1 MDKQSLADEV
11 EDVVLLSAA
20 PEAEESFRELI
31 RTQEVLEVGE
41 IETILPATEDVEKPI
56 LDPVAESSKA
66 EPPHPLIHHNRSL
79 LTNTISK
86 LKQNER
92 NIFAISA
99 LLTALFTVQFGS
111 LAAVTILFWISISIL
126 LTKLNFLSSSYK
138 TSCQDTGL
146 VFKRKDKLG
155 RSTLRI
161 PWDRVHH
168 MEERSGKLG
177 RELKIQMKAMKF
189 PFVFKCAFQDLFDY
203 QLFSERATVYS
214 DDFSS
219 PEFYNELVSQ
229 LASRTAAYS
238 IPFDKLAEP
247 LAKETTKEADLTQG
261 VEPSD
266 EKISSSDSS
275 PVDSK
280 DYEADLESDEKI
292 VAYNPH
298 RALQDSVV
306 KVLKRYEIAL
316 VAMLIVLAVGALVFQ
331 GLLYAKMLVFS
342 LIGLTAW
349 SCLNPFTNERAQFS
363 LNKDGLAVFWENA
376 FRFGKRKKI
385 SSSSPRV
392 PWQCVKRVYVRMG
405 KMSSPGTL
413 IMMLDT
419 ASRATRHLRVLRFLA
434 PKLIVLNGAAIEL
447 RIRIDG
453 LLGEKSRRNLYEGL
467 FANLPNEVIEPSVK
481 ECLNPTDVASYTKLW
496 MDSFST
502 ASSRRFEGSLPDG
515 HHLRNEEYEIL
526 SFLGAGGQASVY
538 LAKSQSEQFATTV
551 VLKEFILPA
560 HAGADVSQRSLAN
573 IQREFDLMQKL
584 EHENIVRYHDLFVE
598 DHRAYLVLE
607 HVDGPS
613 LRALVDEGG
622 ALPEAKV
629 LELAESMA
637 RILQH
642 LHKEN
647 PCIIH
652 RDFTPENLILGN
664 DGTLKLIDFNV
675 AQELETEATRTI
687 VGKHSYLPPEQFRGK
702 ATPQSDIYAFGASL
716 YFMLTGIEPEPITCS
731 HPILHNDAI
740 TGACDELVSDSTA
753 LELDVRIQCASELIE
768 RVQSL
773 QNNQAKE

>member
-11 EDVVLLSAA
+11 EETVLLSAA

-31 RTQEVLEVGE
+31 RTQEVMEVAE
-41 IETILPATEDVEKPI
+41 IETTLPPSEDLEKTV
-56 LDPVAESSKA
+56 LDPVAECSKSEN
-66 EPPHPLIHHNRSL
+66 EPQLIHHNHAL
-79 LTNTISK
+79 LANTISK
-86 LKQNER
+86 LKKNER

-99 LLTALFTVQFGS
+99 GLAALFTVKFGG
-111 LAAVTILFWISISIL
+111 LAAVTILFWISISLL
-126 LTKLNFLSSSYK
+126 LTRLNFLSSSYEAL
-138 TSCQDTGL
+138 CDDTGL
-146 VFKRKDKLG
+146 LFRRKDKLG

-161 PWDRVHH
+161 AWARVHH
-168 MEERSGKLG
+168 IEERSGKLG
-177 RELKIQMKAMKF
+177 RELKVQMKAMKF

-203 QLFSERATVYS
+203 QLFSERVTVCS
-214 DDFSS
+214 EDFSS
-219 PEFYNELVSQ
+219 SEFYNGLVSQ
-229 LASRTAAYS
+229 LATRTAALS
-238 IPFDKLAEP
+238 IPFNKFAEP
-247 LAKETTKEADLTQG
+247 LANESTKEAELTQG
-261 VEPSD
+261 VESSD
-266 EKISSSDSS
+266 KNLSSSDNLT
-275 PVDSK
+275 VDSK

-316 VAMLIVLAVGALVFQ
+316 VALLIVVAVGALVFQ
-331 GLLYAKMLVFS
+331 GLLYAKMLVFF

-392 PWQCVKRVYVRMG
+392 PWQCVKRVYVRTA
-405 KMSSPGTL
+405 KVNSPGTL
-413 IMMLDT
+413 IMVLDA
-419 ASRATRHLRVLRFLA
+419 ASQATRHLRVLRFLA
-434 PKLIVLNGAAIEL
+434 PKLIVLNGTAIEL

-453 LLGEKSRRNLYEGL
+453 LPGEKSRRNLYEGL
-467 FANLPNEVIEPSVK
+467 FANLADEVIDPSVK

-515 HHLRNEEYEIL
+515 HHLRNGEYEIQ

-584 EHENIVRYHDLFVE
+584 EHANIVRYHDLFVE

-613 LRALVDEGG
+613 LRTLVDEQG
-622 ALPEAKV
+622 ALPENKV

-642 LHKEN
+642 LHNQN

-652 RDFTPENLILGN
+652 RDFTPENLILGK
-664 DGTLKLIDFNV
+664 DGVLKLIDFNV

-716 YFMLTGIEPEPITCS
+716 YFLLTGIEPEPITCS

-740 TGACDELVSDSTA
+740 TGACDSLVSDSTA
-753 LELDVRIQCASELIE
+753 LELDIRIQCASELIE

-773 QNNQAKE
+773 QNNEE